1 MEGITPTFPIGNNNE
16 FGAGSGIWLF
26 AILALMWGGNGFFGG
41 RGSNAAT
48 TEDLAMQ
55 SNFTRLE
62 AQGIAQSQEVQRG
75 FTNIGN
81 GLATLGYDLASKF
94 GALEKDM
101 QSCCCEI
108 KQAVLE
114 NRYLAEKR
122 FDESKIETLQAKVNE
137 LQLNQALCGI
147 VRYPTTATYPVPNPM
162 TFGFNACNGN
172 I

>member
-1 MEGITPTFPIGNNNE
+1 MEGIQPTYALGNDGA
-16 FGAGSGIWLF
+16 FGGSGIWLF
-26 AILALMWGGNGFFGG
+26 AILALMWGGNGLFG
-41 RGSNAAT
+41 RGGNAAT

-62 AQGIAQSQEVQRG
+62 SQGIALGQAVANG

-81 GLATLGYDLASKF
+81 GLCNTTYELRTAIDGLSKEM
-94 GALEKDM
+94 A
-101 QSCCCEI
+101 SCCCDI
-108 KQAVLE
+108 KQTVLE

-147 VRYPTTATYPVPNPM
+147 VRYPTTATFAANNP
-162 TFGFNACNGN
+162 FCGCGN
-172 I
+172 NFANI